1 MKNLTVGIL
10 KAGVIVNVLL
20 LRSYI
25 LRRRWNVQE
34 RTNDKCYP
42 EICPVCGQIC
52 RFWFGIGG
60 KVFIGCANIFCGW
73 KMEV

>member
-1 MKNLTVGIL
+1 MKILTVVIL
-10 KAGVIVNVLL
+10 KAGVIVSVLL

-25 LRRRWNVQE
+25 LRRRWRMHE
-34 RTNDKCYP
+34 ITKGEGYP
-42 EICPVCGQIC
+42 DRCPVCGQIC
-52 RFWFGIGG
+52 RFWFGLGG